1 MGKNW
6 LCYLGMLAGAM
17 VFHMYYSAWF
27 SWYFLILIL
36 ALPLFSLLLSL
47 PGMVTARLQAEVPAA
62 VCRGERAAA
71 RFTLKG
77 KYPAG
82 LCVLRFWGKS
92 KKGRRKTLRH
102 RFSSGGLCSLP
113 LDTTHCTCQAATLR
127 SARIYDFL
135 GLFFLPLLRKK
146 RYSTEIY
153 PIPTAPD
160 PLPHL
165 EGLLSSALKPLPGG
179 FSEIHE
185 MREYRPGDSMR
196 DIHWKL
202 SAKTDTPI
210 VREPQEAIRPQ
221 VLLTLRLF
229 GPGYQ
234 ADSCLD
240 QLYFL
245 SGWLLDQNI
254 PHRVACF
261 WGPENATEDKLTSR
275 EDLEALLSKLLRK
288 LPGIAPWQ
296 ETSDFVPPPGVWHYP
311 IVSRE
316 VSP

>member
-6 LCYLGMLAGAM
+6 LCYLGLLAGAM
-17 VFHMYYSAWF
+17 VFHMYYTAWF

-36 ALPLFSLLLSL
+36 VLPLFSLILSL
-47 PGMVTARLQAEVPAA
+47 PGMLTVRIQWEVPAS
-62 VCRGERAAA
+62 VRRGEKAEA
-71 RFTLKG
+71 RFILKG
-77 KYPAG
+77 KYPVG
-82 LCVLRFWGKS
+82 LCVLRFWGKG

-102 RFSSGGLCSLP
+102 KISPGGFCSLS
-113 LDTTHCTCQAATLR
+113 LNTAHCTCLTTVLR
-127 SARIYDFL
+127 RARVYDFL
-135 GLFFLPLLRKK
+135 GLFSLPLSGKK
-146 RYSTEIY
+146 MLLTEVC
-153 PIPTAPD
+153 PIPTAPE

-165 EGLLSSALKPLPGG
+165 EGLLSAALKPLPGG

-185 MREYRPGDSMR
+185 LREYHPGDSMR

-221 VLLTLRLF
+221 ILLTLRLF
-229 GPGYQ
+229 GPGYA

-240 QLYFL
+240 QLSFL

-261 WGPENATEDKLTSR
+261 CGPEDTIQDHLACR
-275 EDLEALLSKLLRK
+275 ADLETFLSKLLRK
-288 LPGIAPWQ
+288 LPSIFPWQ
-296 ETSDFVPPPGVWHYP
+296 ENQDFIPLQGVWHYP
-311 IVSRE
+311 IEARE
-316 VSP
+316 VST

>member
-6 LCYLGMLAGAM
+6 LCYLGLLAGAM
-17 VFHMYYSAWF
+17 VFHIYYTAWF
-27 SWYFLILIL
+27 SWYFLILLL

-47 PGMVTARLQAEVPAA
+47 PGMVTARLQAEIPAA
-62 VCRGERAAA
+62 VCRGEQAEAHFA
-71 RFTLKG
+71 LKG
-77 KYPAG
+77 KYPVG
-82 LCVLRFWGKS
+82 LCILRFARKS
-92 KKGRRKTLRH
+92 KKTRRKALRH
-102 RFSSGGLCSLP
+102 KISLGSFCSLS
-113 LDTTHCTCQAATLR
+113 LDTGHCTCQATTLC

-135 GLFFLPLLRKK
+135 GLFFLPLSRKK
-146 RYSTEIY
+146 LYSTEIH

-202 SAKTDTPI
+202 SAKTDSPI

-229 GPGYQ
+229 GPGSQ

-240 QLYFL
+240 QLSYL
-245 SGWLLDQNI
+245 SCWLLDQNI
-254 PHRVACF
+254 PHRAACF
-261 WGPENATEDKLTSR
+261 CGPEDTMEAKLTSR
-275 EDLEALLSKLLRK
+275 EDLERFLSKLLRK

-296 ETSDFVPPPGVWHYP
+296 EGSKLVPPPGVWHYP
-311 IVSRE
+311 IEARE